1 MHFFNS
7 FKIRLRVVSFAEG
20 ISYLLLL
27 FIAVP
32 LKRIGGHPEAVQI
45 LGPIHG
51 LLFVWYVLVIIQAK
65 TEYGW
70 SAGKTALML
79 LASILPGGTFY
90 ADHKTFRF
98 LPTATEDA

>member
-7 FKIRLRVVSFAEG
+7 LKIRLRVVSFAEG

-51 LLFVWYVLVIIQAK
+51 LLFVWYVLVVIQAK

-70 SAGKTALML
+70 SVGKTGLAL

-90 ADHKTFRF
+90 ADHKIFRL
-98 LPTATEDA
+98 LPAAEDV

>member
-7 FKIRLRVVSFAEG
+7 LKIRLRVVSFAEG

-51 LLFVWYVLVIIQAK
+51 LLFVWYVLVVIQAK

-70 SAGKTALML
+70 SVGKTGLAL
-79 LASILPGGTFY
+79 LASILPAGTFY
-90 ADHKTFRF
+90 ADHKVFRF
-98 LPTATEDA
+98 LPATEDV

>member
-7 FKIRLRVVSFAEG
+7 LKIRLRVVSFAEG

-51 LLFVWYVLVIIQAK
+51 LLFVWYVLVVIQAK

-70 SAGKTALML
+70 SVGKTGLAL

-90 ADHKTFRF
+90 ADHKVFRL
-98 LPTATEDA
+98 LPAAEDV